1 MDEVVEKL
9 VYMVRHGQSEA
20 NASAVFQGLHSP
32 LSEIGQ
38 TQAQKI
44 AERVGHL
51 GCEALIASPLLR
63 TKQTAEAI
71 TALTGIM
78 PEYSDLFVER
88 IKPARLN
95 DTLHADQEANAL
107 WHEWEKSLS
116 TQDMRIEDGENFD
129 EIMTRADKA
138 LAFLQNRPEKSLIV
152 VTHGYFLKTI
162 VARVMLGTHMTPEA
176 FKHFQMHT
184 HTQNTGLTVLKYKD
198 RFETPLSW
206 HVWVYNDHAHLGE

>member
-63 TKQTAEAI
+63 TKQTAKAI
-71 TALTGIM
+71 TALTGLV
-78 PEYSDLFVER
+78 PEYSDLF
-88 IKPARLN
+88 K
-95 DTLHADQEANAL
+95 DT
-107 WHEWEKSLS
+107 
-116 TQDMRIEDGENFD
+116 
-129 EIMTRADKA
+129 
-138 LAFLQNRPEKSLIV
+138 
-152 VTHGYFLKTI
+152 
-162 VARVMLGTHMTPEA
+162 
-176 FKHFQMHT
+176 
-184 HTQNTGLTVLKYKD
+184 
-198 RFETPLSW
+198 FETPRTW